1 MDALG
6 EIIETLADTRTVAGH
21 PALVAGLQQKEM
33 TVFMLSNQ
41 LPFLQI
47 GLPPPAVTG
56 QIDSYCRPD
65 GEHYARR
72 AFKKLNIVAFND
84 PNDLLS
90 YSIPRSFVERYLDSR
105 MCPAVTNIHINVAE
119 RISAFGARGGQ
130 PHRRARELQFRR
142 AGDRAHHPGEHGARE
157 KRAAVQALPDDPHRE
172 LTAPPLC
179 GS

>member
-6 EIIETLADTRTVAGH
+6 EITEILTDDRTVAGH
-21 PALVAGLQQKEM
+21 PVLVAGLQQKEM

-47 GLPPPAVTG
+47 GLPPPEVTG
-56 QIDSYCRPD
+56 QIESYCRPE

-90 YSIPRSFVERYLDSR
+90 YSIPRSFVERCLDSR
-105 MCPAVTNIHINVAE
+105 MCPAVTNIHINVAD
-119 RISAFGARGGQ
+119 RISAFGIEVVNPIAAHGNYDSDERVIELITQGNTELEKNELLS
-130 PHRRARELQFRR
+130 RRCRMIRI
-142 AGDRAHHPGEHGARE
+142 EH
-157 KRAAVQALPDDPHRE
+157 
-172 LTAPPLC
+172 
-179 GS
+179 

>member
-1 MDALG
+1 M
-6 EIIETLADTRTVAGH
+6 AGH

-47 GLPPPAVTG
+47 GLPSPAGAG
-56 QIDSYCRPD
+56 QIESYCRPD

-72 AFKKLNIVAFND
+72 AFNKLNIVAFND

-119 RISAFGARGGQ
+119 RISAFGIEVVNPIAAHGNYDSDERVI
-130 PHRRARELQFRR
+130 ELITQ
-142 AGDRAHHPGEHGARE
+142 GNTELE
-157 KRAAVQALPDDPHRE
+157 KNE
-172 LTAPPLC
+172 LLSGRC
-179 GS
+179 RMIQIED